1 MVVYL
6 AAPLFTQVE
15 RRWNR
20 ELARL
25 LEERIDG
32 LKVVLPQ
39 DCRVDGRYNDRRR
52 LEELFTRCIEGVR
65 AADVVV
71 AILDGPDAD
80 SGVAFEMGYAHASG
94 KPIVGVRTDF
104 RQSQER
110 GVNLMVS
117 RPCAEFV
124 CRMSFNESVEAL
136 ADDVAKKIGAVAG
149 EARRG
154 DGTPSSRDKP
164 RDKPRGES

>member
-1 MVVYL
+1 MRVYL

-25 LEERIDG
+25 IEERVEG
-32 LKVVLPQ
+32 LEVVLPQ
-39 DCRVDGRYNDRRR
+39 DYRVDGRFNDRQRMA
-52 LEELFTRCIEGVR
+52 ELFKMCVQDVA
-65 AADVVV
+65 AADALD
-71 AILDGPDAD
+71 AILDGADAD
-80 SGVAFEMGYAHASG
+80 SGVAFEMGYAHARG
-94 KPIVGVRTDF
+94 TPIVGVRTDF

-110 GVNLMVS
+110 GVNMMVS

-136 ADDVAKKIGAVAG
+136 ADDIARKLALLAESAGGGGASVQGKSPG
-149 EARRG
+149 E
-154 DGTPSSRDKP
+154 
-164 RDKPRGES
+164 

>member
-1 MVVYL
+1 MRVYL

-25 LEERIDG
+25 LEERVGG
-32 LKVVLPQ
+32 LTVVLPQ
-39 DCRVDGRYNDRRR
+39 DYRVDGRFNDRQRMA
-52 LEELFTRCIEGVR
+52 ELFRLCVEDVSS
-65 AADVVV
+65 ADALV

-80 SGVAFEMGYAHASG
+80 SGVAFEMGYAHARG
-94 KPIVGVRTDF
+94 TPIVGVRTDF

-110 GVNLMVS
+110 GVNMMVS

-136 ADDVAKKIGAVAG
+136 ADDI
-149 EARRG
+149 ARKLAQLAENAESG
-154 DGTPSSRDKP
+154 GSSAQDTPP
-164 RDKPRGES
+164 EE

>member
-25 LEERIDG
+25 LEERLDG
-32 LKVVLPQ
+32 LDVVLPQ
-39 DCRVDGRYNDRRR
+39 DYRVEGRFNDRRR
-52 LEELFTRCIEGVR
+52 LAELFKCCIKDVR
-65 AADVVV
+65 AADVMV
-71 AILDGPDAD
+71 AILDGSDAD
-80 SGVAFEMGYAHASG
+80 SGVAFEMGYAYARET
-94 KPIVGVRTDF
+94 PIVGVRTDF

-110 GVNLMVS
+110 GVNMMVS

-124 CRMSFNESVEAL
+124 CRMSFNESIKAL
-136 ADDVAKKIGAVAG
+136 ADDVAKKIVMASRASRARAAGARPGGPA
-149 EARRG
+149 
-154 DGTPSSRDKP
+154 S
-164 RDKPRGES
+164 RGEK

>member
-1 MVVYL
+1 MLVYL

-25 LEERIDG
+25 LEERVEG
-32 LKVVLPQ
+32 LEVVLPQ
-39 DCRVDGRYNDRRR
+39 DYRVEGRFNDRQR
-52 LEELFTRCIEGVR
+52 LAELFRLCMKDVDR
-65 AADVVV
+65 ADTIV

-80 SGVAFEMGYAHASG
+80 SGVAFEMGYAHAQG
-94 KPIVGVRTDF
+94 KPIIGVRTDF

-110 GVNLMVS
+110 GVNMMVS

-136 ADDVAKKIGAVAG
+136 ADDVAKKIAIVAG
-149 EARRG
+149 RA
-154 DGTPSSRDKP
+154 DKAASE
-164 RDKPRGES
+164 DVPRGEP

>member
-25 LEERIDG
+25 LEERVDG
-32 LKVVLPQ
+32 LEVLLPQ
-39 DCRVDGRYNDRRR
+39 DYRVEGRFNDRQR
-52 LEELFTRCIEGVR
+52 LAELFRLCIGDVNR
-65 AADVVV
+65 ADVVI

-80 SGVAFEMGYAHASG
+80 SGVAFEMGYAYAQG
-94 KPIVGVRTDF
+94 TPIVGVRTDF

-117 RPCAEFV
+117 RPCTEFV

-136 ADDVAKKIGAVAG
+136 ADDVAKKLAAVAG
-149 EARRG
+149 AAA
-154 DGTPSSRDKP
+154 P
-164 RDKPRGES
+164 RSGGAPRGES

>member
-6 AAPLFTQVE
+6 AAPLFSQVE

-25 LEERIDG
+25 LEEKVEG
-32 LKVVLPQ
+32 LNVVLPQ
-39 DCRVDGRYNDRRR
+39 DYRVDGRFNDRQR
-52 LEELFTRCIEGVR
+52 LQELFRLCLEDVR
-65 AADVVV
+65 SADVVV

-80 SGVAFEMGYAHASG
+80 SGVAFEMGYAHALG

-110 GVNLMVS
+110 GVNMMVS
-117 RPCAEFV
+117 RPCAEYV

-136 ADDVAKKIGAVAG
+136 ADVV
-149 EARRG
+149 ARRIAAACETGSEAPSTQTAG
-154 DGTPSSRDKP
+154 DADVRRGTS
-164 RDKPRGES
+164 